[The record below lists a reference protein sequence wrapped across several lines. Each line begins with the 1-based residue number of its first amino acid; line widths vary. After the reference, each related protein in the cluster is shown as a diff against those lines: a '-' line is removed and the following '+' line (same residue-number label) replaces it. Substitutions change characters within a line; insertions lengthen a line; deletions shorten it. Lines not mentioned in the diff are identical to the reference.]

1 MSEVTLADLKGDM
14 YELAV
19 SIGVEQTL
27 ELCSL
32 FAGDNI
38 YIPLSGKEINGDI
51 LELKEILGQELFER
65 MQMTFGGTTIYFPT
79 KSTVLRGY
87 ITKRIREEYDGTNR
101 RRLMREYGLT
111 KNSFYRIIEGTEKET
126 LADEQQLSIFDFD
139 V

>member
-14 YELAV
+14 YELAI

-65 MQMTFGGTTIYFPT
+65 MQMTLAARLFTSPPKVQYCGDTLPSEYGRNM
-79 KSTVLRGY
+79 TVLIAG
-87 ITKRIREEYDGTNR
+87 
-101 RRLMREYGLT
+101 
-111 KNSFYRIIEGTEKET
+111 
-126 LADEQQLSIFDFD
+126 

>member
-14 YELAV
+14 YELAI

-51 LELKEILGQELFER
+51 LELKEILGQELFESNADDFWR
-65 MQMTFGGTTIYFPT
+65 HTMTDFPT

-111 KNSFYRIIEGTEKET
+111 KNSFYRIMERRKKRKRWPMS
-126 LADEQQLSIFDFD
+126 AS
-139 V
+139 